1 MTVIA
6 FRRVIFTNLLPPQS
20 RLYHQGAEDA
30 GFHPPAAKEIAYN
43 GSGDYDP

>member
-6 FRRVIFTNLLPPQS
+6 FRRVIFTKSLPPQE
-20 RLYHQGAEDA
+20 LYHPGADDA
-30 GFHPPAAKEIAYN
+30 GFHPPKAKEIAYN